1 MSKGEPSEFT
11 LAPTLADTF
20 FDLDTLLALKLK
32 ARGAWSLT
40 QAYYDSFDWRLHR
53 ARLAHVVEYPPA
65 KLSYATAPLVPAD
78 WPEQLAAGDCP
89 PSLADV
95 VGIRSL
101 LRQVTLSGERREWL
115 WEEAEGAVR
124 VQLDLLMI
132 SPPGDPSVL
141 APRLRLLSDPG
152 FRKQARQL
160 AARMA
165 ERFTLYP
172 ARESALE
179 EALRLSGR
187 LAENPSAP
195 IAVTIEPE
203 LRADLALRRIL
214 MALLGVLKANT
225 AGVLVATDTEYLH
238 DYRIA
243 VRRSRSVLGQL
254 HGVFPQR
261 QEQRYTRNFARLA
274 AATSEARDLDVH
286 LLALTSLESGL
297 PAALRGQFG
306 PLRELLQAR
315 AVRAHA
321 ALNRRLRSTA
331 HSQFMKG
338 LENYLATPAP
348 HRPSAIH
355 ARDPVQ
361 SLASRRIWTVYRRT
375 LKQGAAISDDSPASA
390 LHDLRKTAKKLRY
403 LMDAFRSLYPAE
415 KLKPLLK
422 SLKKLQNLLG
432 DYQDTGVMLAHLYR
446 SAEPL
451 RESAA
456 PTPTLLA
463 LGALLGQLHRRE
475 DKLRKAFAECFH
487 GYSKRSQRRKFRHL
501 FGPVGHHGA
510 EKGAD

>member
-1 MSKGEPSEFT
+1 MSKGKPLEFT
-11 LAPTLADTF
+11 LAPTHADTF
-20 FDLDTLLALKLK
+20 PDLDTLLALKLQ

-53 ARLAHVVEYPPA
+53 AGLTHMVEYPPA
-65 KLSYATAPLVPAD
+65 RLSYAIAPLVSAD
-78 WPEQLAAGDCP
+78 WPEQLAAGDYP

-95 VGIRSL
+95 VGVRSL

-115 WEEAEGAVR
+115 GEAVDGAISL
-124 VQLDLLMI
+124 QLDLLMVDT
-132 SPPGDPSVL
+132 PGHPSAL
-141 APRLRLLSDPG
+141 APRLRLLSEPG

-160 AARMA
+160 AACMA
-165 ERFTLYP
+165 ERFPLHP
-172 ARESALE
+172 ARESALD

-195 IAVTIEPE
+195 ITVAIEPE
-203 LRADLALRRIL
+203 LRADLALKRIL
-214 MALLGVLKANT
+214 MALLGVLEANT
-225 AGVLVATDTEYLH
+225 AGVLAATDTEYLH

-261 QEQRYTRNFARLA
+261 QERGYNLNFARLA

-306 PLRELLQAR
+306 PLREQLQAR

-321 ALNRRLRSTA
+321 TLNRRLRSTA
-331 HSQFMKG
+331 HRQFMQG

-348 HRPSAIH
+348 HHPSAPH
-355 ARDPVQ
+355 ARDPVLPLVSQ
-361 SLASRRIWTVYRRT
+361 RIWTLYRRT
-375 LKQGAAISDDSPASA
+375 LKQGAAISDESPASA

-403 LMDAFRSLYPAE
+403 LIDAFRSLYPPE
-415 KLKPLLK
+415 KLEPLLK
-422 SLKKLQNLLG
+422 KLKKLQSLLG
-432 DYQDTGVMLAHLYR
+432 EYQDTGVMLAHLY
-446 SAEPL
+446 SVAETL
-451 RESAA
+451 RAGAA

-475 DKLRKAFAECFH
+475 DRLRAAFPECFH
-487 GYSKRSQRRKFRHL
+487 GYSTRSQRRKCRHL
-501 FGPVGHHGA
+501 FGPVGGHGA
-510 EKGAD
+510 EKVAD

>member
-1 MSKGEPSEFT
+1 MSKAEPLEFT

-20 FDLDTLLALKLK
+20 FDLDTLLALKLQ

-53 ARLAHVVEYPPA
+53 AGLTHVVEYPPA
-65 KLSYATAPLVPAD
+65 RLSYAIAPLAPAD
-78 WPEQLAAGDCP
+78 WPEELATGDYP

-95 VGIRSL
+95 VGVRSL
-101 LRQVTLSGERREWL
+101 LRQVTLTGERREWL
-115 WEEAEGAVR
+115 WEAAEGAIGL
-124 VQLDLLMI
+124 QLDLLKLNTLGN
-132 SPPGDPSVL
+132 SPTL
-141 APRLRLLSDPG
+141 APRLRLLSEPG
-152 FRKQARQL
+152 CRKQARQL
-160 AARMA
+160 AAHMA
-165 ERFTLYP
+165 ERFILYP
-172 ARESALE
+172 ARESALD

-195 IAVTIEPE
+195 ITVAIEPE
-203 LRADLALRRIL
+203 LRADLALKRIL
-214 MALLGVLKANT
+214 MALLGVLEANT
-225 AGVLVATDTEYLH
+225 AGVLAATDTEYLH

-261 QEQRYTRNFARLA
+261 QEQSYNRHFARLA

-306 PLRELLQAR
+306 PLREQLQAR

-321 ALNRRLRSTA
+321 TLNRRLRSTA
-331 HSQFMKG
+331 HSQFMQG

-348 HRPSAIH
+348 HRPSATH

-361 SLASRRIWTVYRRT
+361 SLARQRIWRLYRRT

-403 LMDAFRSLYPAE
+403 LIDAFRSLYPAE
-415 KLKPLLK
+415 KLEPLLK
-422 SLKKLQNLLG
+422 ALKKLQNLLG
-432 DYQDTGVMLAHLYR
+432 EYQDTGVMLAHLYS

-451 RESAA
+451 RGSPA
-456 PTPTLLA
+456 PTLTLLA
-463 LGALLGQLHRRE
+463 VGALLGQLHRRE
-475 DKLRKAFAECFH
+475 DRLRKAFAKCFH
-487 GYSKRSQRRKFRHL
+487 GYSTRSQRRKFRHL
-501 FGPVGHHGA
+501 FGPVGRHGA
-510 EKGAD
+510 EKVAD